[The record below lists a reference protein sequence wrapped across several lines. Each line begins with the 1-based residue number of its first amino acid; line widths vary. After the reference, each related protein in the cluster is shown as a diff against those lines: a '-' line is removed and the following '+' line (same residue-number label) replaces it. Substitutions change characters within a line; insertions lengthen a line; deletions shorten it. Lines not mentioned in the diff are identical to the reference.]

1 MQGILGTP
9 VGAVVTRGVVTV
21 NETATLEAA
30 ARHLAARRVGAAV
43 VVRGAR
49 NVGLLSERDVV
60 ERIGAGVD
68 PSTYTAGDAMTA
80 PLVVAQAQDT
90 VGEVLDRMASL
101 GIRHLP
107 VVDADGHLVGMV
119 SLAELLGRLV
129 DAKSTIDL
137 RSEQLEGAG
146 GWLS

>member
-1 MQGILGTP
+1 MQGILDTP
-9 VGAVVTRGVVTV
+9 VSAVVTRGVVTV

-30 ARHLAARRVGAAV
+30 ARHLAARSVGAAV

-49 NVGLLSERDVV
+49 SVGLLSERDIV

-68 PSTYTAGDAMTA
+68 PRSYTAGDAMTA
-80 PLVVAQAQDT
+80 PLIVAEAHET
-90 VGEVLDRMASL
+90 VEEVLDRMAVV

-107 VVDADGHLVGMV
+107 VVDVDGHLLGLV

-129 DAKSTIDL
+129 ATQTTIDL
-137 RSEQLEGAG
+137 RPGQLEGAS
-146 GWLS
+146 GWFG